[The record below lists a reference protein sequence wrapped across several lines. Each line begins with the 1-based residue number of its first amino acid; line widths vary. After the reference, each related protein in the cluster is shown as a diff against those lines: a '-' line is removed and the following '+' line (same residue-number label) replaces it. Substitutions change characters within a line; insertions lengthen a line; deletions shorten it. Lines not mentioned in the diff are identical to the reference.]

1 MRCSI
6 AWVDLAHS
14 VVFMNKT
21 MFTDAACKVPVV
33 PPVVT
38 TVSYPTT
45 CRSLAFLGA
54 PNCYALGTPYSLQV
68 PFCEWS
74 KRRETYLS

>member
-1 MRCSI
+1 
-6 AWVDLAHS
+6 
-14 VVFMNKT
+14 
-21 MFTDAACKVPVV
+21 VPVV
-33 PPVVT
+33 PPAVT

-68 PFCEWS
+68 PFVIVS
-74 KRRETYLS
+74 LRDLSLCALS